1 METTQIIE
9 KNKTPGLMLD
19 IINVK
24 KAFGPLEVLKGINLE
39 VERGKIVSIIGSS
52 GSGKSTLLRSI
63 NHLETI
69 DAGEIWLD
77 GIQVNRPK
85 MEGISF
91 ERHINSVRQNM
102 GMVFQQFNLFPH
114 LSTLDNVRLAPIKI
128 KGMTKAEATELSMEL
143 LKKVGLEAKA
153 DTYPAYLSGG
163 QKQRVAIARA
173 LAMQPKVMLFDEA
186 TSSLDPELVEEVN
199 LVMKQLAEEHMTMI
213 IVTHEMGFAS
223 EVSDHVLFMDQGVVC
238 EQGPPSQLFSDPQEE
253 RTKIF
258 LKKHLQQQAG

>member
-1 METTQIIE
+1 METKPTMDN
-9 KNKTPGLMLD
+9 NKDTSLMLD

-24 KAFGPLEVLKGINLE
+24 KAFGQLEVLKGIDLQ
-39 VERGKIVSIIGSS
+39 VQRGQIVSIIGSS

-69 DAGEIWLD
+69 DSGEIWLE
-77 GIQVNRPK
+77 GMRVNQPDLK
-85 MEGISF
+85 GLAF

-128 KGMTKAEATELSMEL
+128 KGIAKPEATEFCMEL
-143 LKKVGLEAKA
+143 LEKVGLEDKA
-153 DTYPAYLSGG
+153 ATFPAHLSGG

-186 TSSLDPELVEEVN
+186 TSALDPELVEEVN
-199 LVMKQLAEEHMTMI
+199 LVMKQLAQEHMTML
-213 IVTHEMGFAS
+213 IVTHEMNFAN

-238 EQGPPSQLFSDPQEE
+238 EQGPPSQLFTNPKEE
-253 RTKIF
+253 RTMSF
-258 LKKHLQQQAG
+258 LKKHLQQQQQ